1 MEEMSIAAL
10 AFSCI
15 KWPTNFL
22 KQILL
27 FGVRVFGRRTGQICF
42 VSVQGWPFFK
52 KIKKFGMYKKII
64 IPKLATTAPAMS
76 RKKAVVRCSNLR
88 ASNF

>member
-1 MEEMSIAAL
+1 MYQNIKNCKNPKKSTSVWAKYVLGMEEMSIAAL

-22 KQILL
+22 KQNLL

-52 KIKKFGMYKKII
+52 KIKNFGMYKKNNY
-64 IPKLATTAPAMS
+64 S
-76 RKKAVVRCSNLR
+76 
-88 ASNF
+88 